1 MILNVKTRTG
11 SYPVILE
18 RDGVKRA
25 NQVFDLN
32 RKCMI
37 ITDENIPKEL
47 VQTLFRQC
55 GEAVVH
61 TIVPGEASKTLAVWE
76 EILSQMLT
84 LSFTRRDCVI
94 ALGGGVVGD
103 LAGFVAS
110 AFLRGVD
117 FYNIPTT
124 LLSQVDSSIGGKV
137 AVNHLGLKNMIGAF
151 YPPKAV
157 LVDITTLSTLPKR
170 HFAAG
175 MAEVIKMAMTFDEA
189 LFSRLETMSME
200 EDPEEII
207 EASLKIK
214 QRVVE
219 EDEREAGLRR
229 VLNFGHTFAHAIE
242 SESHK
247 RGDPL
252 FHGECVSLGMIPM
265 CSDRVRERL
274 LPLLEKA
281 SLPTS
286 CLFSWEAL
294 AEHMQHDKKMDG
306 KEIWVIRVEEIGSFE
321 MEKIPLAHLE
331 TLWKGVAK

>member
-1 MILNVKTRTG
+1 MILNITTRTG

-18 RDGVKRA
+18 RDGIKRA
-25 NQVFDLN
+25 NQVWDLN

-37 ITDENIPKEL
+37 VTDENIPKEL
-47 VQTLFRQC
+47 VETLACQC
-55 GEAVVH
+55 GEAVIH
-61 TIVPGEASKTLAVWE
+61 TIVPGEKSKTLAVWE
-76 EILSQMLT
+76 EILSKMLT
-84 LSFTRRDCVI
+84 CSFTRRDCVI

-151 YPPKAV
+151 YPPKGV
-157 LVDITTLSTLPKR
+157 LVDITTLKTLPKR
-170 HFAAG
+170 HFSAG
-175 MAEVIKMAMTFDEA
+175 MAEVIKMAMTFDAA
-189 LFSRLETMSME
+189 LFSRLEQMSPQ
-200 EDPEEII
+200 EDLEGIV
-207 EASLKIK
+207 EAGLRIK
-214 QRVVE
+214 QKVVE

-265 CSDRVRERL
+265 CSEGVRERL
-274 LPLLEKA
+274 LPLLERF

-286 CLFSWEAL
+286 CLFSWETL
-294 AEHMQHDKKMDG
+294 AGHMQHDKKMDG
-306 KEIWVIRVEEIGSFE
+306 NEIWVIRVEEIGSFE
-321 MEKIPLAHLE
+321 MEKIPFAQLE
-331 TLWKGVAK
+331 AVWKGTEK